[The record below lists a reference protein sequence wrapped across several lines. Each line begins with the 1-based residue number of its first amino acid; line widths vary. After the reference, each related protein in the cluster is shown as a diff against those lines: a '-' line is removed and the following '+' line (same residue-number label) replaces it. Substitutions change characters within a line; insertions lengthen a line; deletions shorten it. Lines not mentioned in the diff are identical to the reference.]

1 MLRSDRARAPGSLA
15 LPSFPSDLAG
25 HLAGRT
31 RIPMPGVRRWT
42 GRDAGSGV
50 LQEPSS
56 VAVGRQRSPSVP
68 AGMFSGRLRTARRPS
83 MLNHLRTQVFRTA
96 DVAVLLA
103 LTAVL
108 GSAAHAFQAPAA
120 GDLGY
125 DIYDIVVN
133 QGVKGPLGFVGGVAA
148 FLFGVSRLFSNIMI
162 GIPTIVAAVCLI
174 KADSI
179 LQTFGMVI

>member
-1 MLRSDRARAPGSLA
+1 MLKMLRSRTFRMIDAAA
-15 LPSFPSDLAG
+15 LF
-25 HLAGRT
+25 
-31 RIPMPGVRRWT
+31 
-42 GRDAGSGV
+42 
-50 LQEPSS
+50 
-56 VAVGRQRSPSVP
+56 
-68 AGMFSGRLRTARRPS
+68 
-83 MLNHLRTQVFRTA
+83 
-96 DVAVLLA
+96 LLA
-103 LTAVL
+103 VIASSTV
-108 GSAAHAFQAPAA
+108 AHAFQAPAA

-179 LQTFGMVI
+179 LQSFGMVI

>member
-1 MLRSDRARAPGSLA
+1 MLQL
-15 LPSFPSDLAG
+15 LQN
-25 HLAGRT
+25 RT
-31 RIPMPGVRRWT
+31 
-42 GRDAGSGV
+42 
-50 LQEPSS
+50 
-56 VAVGRQRSPSVP
+56 
-68 AGMFSGRLRTARRPS
+68 
-83 MLNHLRTQVFRTA
+83 FRTV
-96 DVAVLLA
+96 DKVALFLA
-103 LTAVL
+103 AIIAGASV
-108 GSAAHAFQAPAA
+108 AHAFQAPAA

-133 QGVKGPLGFVGGVAA
+133 KGVKGPLGFVGGVAA

>member
-1 MLRSDRARAPGSLA
+1 MLTLIRHHG
-15 LPSFPSDLAG
+15 
-25 HLAGRT
+25 
-31 RIPMPGVRRWT
+31 
-42 GRDAGSGV
+42 
-50 LQEPSS
+50 
-56 VAVGRQRSPSVP
+56 
-68 AGMFSGRLRTARRPS
+68 LRTADAMA
-83 MLNHLRTQVFRTA
+83 MLCL
-96 DVAVLLA
+96 LLA
-103 LTAVL
+103 A
-108 GSAAHAFQAPAA
+108 GSAAHAFSAPAA

>member
-1 MLRSDRARAPGSLA
+1 MIAAHRNAGGGAPLGPSRA
-15 LPSFPSDLAG
+15 
-25 HLAGRT
+25 
-31 RIPMPGVRRWT
+31 
-42 GRDAGSGV
+42 
-50 LQEPSS
+50 
-56 VAVGRQRSPSVP
+56 AVGRQRFPSMP
-68 AGMFSGRLRTARRPS
+68 AGRSADGPI
-83 MLNHLRTQVFRTA
+83 FRKAGNMVKKLSKRALSIA
-96 DVAVLLA
+96 DVGIPVLLLSLLA
-103 LTAVL
+103 A
-108 GSAAHAFQAPAA
+108 SAHAFTAPAA

-133 QGVKGPLGFVGGVAA
+133 QGVKGPLGFVAGVAA

>member
-1 MLRSDRARAPGSLA
+1 MLNLIQ
-15 LPSFPSDLAG
+15 
-25 HLAGRT
+25 GRT
-31 RIPMPGVRRWT
+31 
-42 GRDAGSGV
+42 
-50 LQEPSS
+50 
-56 VAVGRQRSPSVP
+56 
-68 AGMFSGRLRTARRPS
+68 
-83 MLNHLRTQVFRTA
+83 FRTIDA
-96 DVAVLLA
+96 AVLFILA
-103 LTAVL
+103 A
-108 GSAAHAFQAPAA
+108 SAATGVAYAFAAPAV

-179 LQTFGMVI
+179 LLTFGMIV

>member
-1 MLRSDRARAPGSLA
+1 VRAACAGEDRNAGGSAPPG
-15 LPSFPSDLAG
+15 PSSA
-25 HLAGRT
+25 LAGRT
-31 RIPMPGVRRWT
+31 RSPIGT
-42 GRDAGSGV
+42 GKHDPDGSDDKETDMLTLLRGRTFRTIDAAV
-50 LQEPSS
+50 LFLLAVIAGTS
-56 VAVGRQRSPSVP
+56 VAY
-68 AGMFSGRLRTARRPS
+68 
-83 MLNHLRTQVFRTA
+83 
-96 DVAVLLA
+96 
-103 LTAVL
+103 
-108 GSAAHAFQAPAA
+108 AFQAPAA

-179 LQTFGMVI
+179 LQTFGMLI

>member
-1 MLRSDRARAPGSLA
+1 MVKKLT
-15 LPSFPSDLAG
+15 
-25 HLAGRT
+25 RT
-31 RIPMPGVRRWT
+31 
-42 GRDAGSGV
+42 V
-50 LQEPSS
+50 LS
-56 VAVGRQRSPSVP
+56 A
-68 AGMFSGRLRTARRPS
+68 
-83 MLNHLRTQVFRTA
+83 A
-96 DVAVLLA
+96 DVGVPVLL
-103 LTAVL
+103 LSL
-108 GSAAHAFQAPAA
+108 LAASVHAFTAPVA

-125 DIYDIVVN
+125 DIYDIVMN

>member
-1 MLRSDRARAPGSLA
+1 MVTNFRKNVLPLA
-15 LPSFPSDLAG
+15 NV
-25 HLAGRT
+25 
-31 RIPMPGVRRWT
+31 GVP
-42 GRDAGSGV
+42 V
-50 LQEPSS
+50 
-56 VAVGRQRSPSVP
+56 
-68 AGMFSGRLRTARRPS
+68 
-83 MLNHLRTQVFRTA
+83 
-96 DVAVLLA
+96 VLLSCLA
-103 LTAVL
+103 AT
-108 GSAAHAFQAPAA
+108 AHAFTAPVA

-179 LQTFGMVI
+179 LQTFGMLI

>member
-1 MLRSDRARAPGSLA
+1 MLRTIGRQTVSLA
-15 LPSFPSDLAG
+15 NVG
-25 HLAGRT
+25 
-31 RIPMPGVRRWT
+31 IP
-42 GRDAGSGV
+42 
-50 LQEPSS
+50 L
-56 VAVGRQRSPSVP
+56 
-68 AGMFSGRLRTARRPS
+68 TA
-83 MLNHLRTQVFRTA
+83 
-96 DVAVLLA
+96 LA
-103 LTAVL
+103 LL
-108 GSAAHAFQAPAA
+108 GAGGAHAFSAPAA

-179 LQTFGMVI
+179 LQTFGKVI

>member
-1 MLRSDRARAPGSLA
+1 MLKFLHLPSVRAADNMLLLMLA
-15 LPSFPSDLAG
+15 LVAG
-25 HLAGRT
+25 A
-31 RIPMPGVRRWT
+31 
-42 GRDAGSGV
+42 
-50 LQEPSS
+50 
-56 VAVGRQRSPSVP
+56 
-68 AGMFSGRLRTARRPS
+68 
-83 MLNHLRTQVFRTA
+83 
-96 DVAVLLA
+96 
-103 LTAVL
+103 
-108 GSAAHAFQAPAA
+108 SAANAFAAPQT

-125 DIYDIVVN
+125 DIYNIVVN

>member
-1 MLRSDRARAPGSLA
+1 MLHLIQTRAFRFVDTAA
-15 LPSFPSDLAG
+15 LFL
-25 HLAGRT
+25 L
-31 RIPMPGVRRWT
+31 
-42 GRDAGSGV
+42 
-50 LQEPSS
+50 
-56 VAVGRQRSPSVP
+56 
-68 AGMFSGRLRTARRPS
+68 
-83 MLNHLRTQVFRTA
+83 
-96 DVAVLLA
+96 AVL
-103 LTAVL
+103 T
-108 GSAAHAFQAPAA
+108 SASIVHAFTAPVV

>member
-1 MLRSDRARAPGSLA
+1 MTKA
-15 LPSFPSDLAG
+15 LPVRTLITIDFAVTGFIALILATS
-25 HLAGRT
+25 L
-31 RIPMPGVRRWT
+31 
-42 GRDAGSGV
+42 
-50 LQEPSS
+50 
-56 VAVGRQRSPSVP
+56 
-68 AGMFSGRLRTARRPS
+68 
-83 MLNHLRTQVFRTA
+83 
-96 DVAVLLA
+96 
-103 LTAVL
+103 
-108 GSAAHAFQAPAA
+108 AHAFSAPAA

-179 LQTFGMVI
+179 LQTFGMMI

>member
-1 MLRSDRARAPGSLA
+1 MITLLRRHG
-15 LPSFPSDLAG
+15 
-25 HLAGRT
+25 
-31 RIPMPGVRRWT
+31 
-42 GRDAGSGV
+42 
-50 LQEPSS
+50 
-56 VAVGRQRSPSVP
+56 
-68 AGMFSGRLRTARRPS
+68 LRTA
-83 MLNHLRTQVFRTA
+83 
-96 DVAVLLA
+96 DIVLLLA
-103 LTAVL
+103 AVTL
-108 GSAAHAFQAPAA
+108 AGAAAHAFQAPAA

-133 QGVKGPLGFVGGVAA
+133 KGVKGPLGFVGGVAA

>member
-1 MLRSDRARAPGSLA
+1 MHPADSILFVADARAREAFALAARAHRNAGGGAPIG
-15 LPSFPSDLAG
+15 
-25 HLAGRT
+25 
-31 RIPMPGVRRWT
+31 
-42 GRDAGSGV
+42 
-50 LQEPSS
+50 PSS
-56 VAVGRQRSPSVP
+56 AAAGRQRLRSMP
-68 AGMFSGRLRTARRPS
+68 AGRS
-83 MLNHLRTQVFRTA
+83 A
-96 DVAVLLA
+96 DSPTFEKASYMVKNLHKNALSVANIGIPVLLLSIIA
-103 LTAVL
+103 A
-108 GSAAHAFQAPAA
+108 SAHAFTAPVA

>member
-1 MLRSDRARAPGSLA
+1 MIKMMRGRSVRAVDMA
-15 LPSFPSDLAG
+15 LLFLVA
-25 HLAGRT
+25 A
-31 RIPMPGVRRWT
+31 VAAT
-42 GRDAGSGV
+42 G
-50 LQEPSS
+50 
-56 VAVGRQRSPSVP
+56 
-68 AGMFSGRLRTARRPS
+68 
-83 MLNHLRTQVFRTA
+83 
-96 DVAVLLA
+96 
-103 LTAVL
+103 
-108 GSAAHAFQAPAA
+108 AAHAFQAPAA

-179 LQTFGMVI
+179 LQSFGMVI

>member
-1 MLRSDRARAPGSLA
+1 MTLSRNRALA
-15 LPSFPSDLAG
+15 LADHGTTAL
-25 HLAGRT
+25 
-31 RIPMPGVRRWT
+31 
-42 GRDAGSGV
+42 
-50 LQEPSS
+50 
-56 VAVGRQRSPSVP
+56 VA
-68 AGMFSGRLRTARRPS
+68 
-83 MLNHLRTQVFRTA
+83 
-96 DVAVLLA
+96 LLA
-103 LTAVL
+103 MT
-108 GSAAHAFQAPAA
+108 SIAHAFSAPAA

-179 LQTFGMVI
+179 LQSFGMTI

>member
-1 MLRSDRARAPGSLA
+1 MLKLFQTRA
-15 LPSFPSDLAG
+15 
-25 HLAGRT
+25 
-31 RIPMPGVRRWT
+31 
-42 GRDAGSGV
+42 
-50 LQEPSS
+50 
-56 VAVGRQRSPSVP
+56 
-68 AGMFSGRLRTARRPS
+68 
-83 MLNHLRTQVFRTA
+83 FRTV
-96 DVAVLLA
+96 DTLCLLILA
-103 LTAVL
+103 AMA
-108 GSAAHAFQAPAA
+108 SASIVHAFTAPAV